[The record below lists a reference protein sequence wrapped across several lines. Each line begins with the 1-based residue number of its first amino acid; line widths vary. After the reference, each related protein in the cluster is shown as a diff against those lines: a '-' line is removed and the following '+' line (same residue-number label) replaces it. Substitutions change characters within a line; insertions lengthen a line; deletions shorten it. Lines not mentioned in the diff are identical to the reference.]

1 MKTIEA
7 EALVTPE
14 GFLTV
19 QAPGVQP
26 GSHRVVIVIDD
37 YRRKKQSRKSLHFSS
52 HPVTFVSDQYRC
64 RREEIYDD
72 EGR

>member
-14 GFLTV
+14 GLLTV

-26 GSHRVVIVIDD
+26 GAHRVVIVIDD
-37 YRRKKQSRKSLHFSS
+37 YRREKQKRKPLRFSS
-52 HPVTFVSDQYRC
+52 HPVNFVSDQFRC

-72 EGR
+72 DGR